1 MWKNVSK
8 KALFVIVFTALGF
21 LAMQVPFSNIL
32 GSNIKFNLFDF
43 YGPIAGAFMGSIWG
57 LVLVAAMQFCNWA
70 FHGFSTETSTLIR
83 FFPMLL
89 SVLYFARKTPWILLI
104 PGAAMIAFWIH
115 PEGRQAWY
123 YAFYWI
129 IPFAMYF
136 LRDRFLFARA
146 LGATFTAHCVGS
158 VLFLWL
164 LNLKAPMWIGLIP
177 IVWMERGL
185 MAIGITLTYMAFNFL
200 LSVLVNKAG
209 VNLPFVKLNPKYSLK

>member
-8 KALFVIVFTALGF
+8 KALFVIVFIVLGF

-32 GSNIKFNLFDF
+32 GSQIKFSLFDF

-57 LVLVAAMQFCNWA
+57 LVLVAAMQFCNWT
-70 FHGFSTETSTLIR
+70 FHGFSTDTATLIR
-83 FFPMLL
+83 LLPMLL
-89 SVLYFARKTPWILLI
+89 SVIYFARKTPWILLI

-136 LRDRFLFARA
+136 LRDKFIFARA

-164 LNLKAPMWIGLIP
+164 LNLKAPVWTGLIP

-200 LSVLVNKAG
+200 FSVLINKAG
-209 VNLPFVKLNPKYSLK
+209 IALPFVKLNPKYSLK